1 MTKDGDILKE
11 RVTAITLWG
20 LPWVIVS
27 LTFLFFHD
35 HLHLESFV
43 ANGSIITLSVI
54 CLFYVVSSY
63 CSFNGFVLPL
73 FLKNKLNT
81 YYKIEAPLYSEEYS
95 GTAEKLL
102 ERYKGRIE
110 SQKLYAAVIVIRDFL
125 LHYRDNKNVKEISS
139 YIPSVG
145 QIKAYPY
152 ESLCLMLSS
161 QEMLKAIDADKY
173 YNFEL
178 ILNTCLSDGK

>member
-1 MTKDGDILKE
+1 MAKDGDILKE

-20 LPWVIVS
+20 FPWVIVS

-35 HLHLESFV
+35 HLHLEPFV
-43 ANGSIITLSVI
+43 VDDSIITLSFI
-54 CLFYVVSSY
+54 FLFYIVSSY
-63 CSFNGFVLPL
+63 CSFKGFVLPL
-73 FLKNKLNT
+73 FLKNKLST
-81 YYKIEAPLYSEEYS
+81 YHKIKAPLYSDEYS
-95 GTAEKLL
+95 DTAEKLL

-110 SQKLYAAVIVIRDFL
+110 SQNLYAAIIVIRDFL
-125 LHYRDNKNVKEISS
+125 LQYRDNKNVKEISL

-152 ESLCLMLSS
+152 DSLCMMLSS
-161 QEMLKAIDADKY
+161 QEMLKAIDTDKY

-178 ILNTCLSDGK
+178 ILKTCLSDGK